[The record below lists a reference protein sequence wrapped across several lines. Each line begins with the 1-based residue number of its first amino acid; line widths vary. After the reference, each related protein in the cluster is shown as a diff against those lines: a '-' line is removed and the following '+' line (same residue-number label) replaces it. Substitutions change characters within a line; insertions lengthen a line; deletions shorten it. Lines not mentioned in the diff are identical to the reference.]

1 MDLTAIELDAAKKSS
16 PRWTLSGERRFE
28 SGESVF
34 PKFWEIAG
42 WPLYQNN
49 WTLWQSPMSKND
61 PPASILLTGELANLS
76 RKSCE
81 VFDVSTPL

>member
-1 MDLTAIELDAAKKSS
+1 VDLTAIELDAAKKSS

-49 WTLWQSPMSKND
+49 WTLWQSQKSKNSI
-61 PPASILLTGELANLS
+61 PACSGFAHRRISEFIS
-76 RKSCE
+76 QI
-81 VFDVSTPL
+81 V